1 MRLKNKTAIITG
13 GNRGIGSATAKL
25 FAREG
30 ASVVINYSKSDEQA
44 ENTLNHIKKEGG
56 LAVLIKADI
65 SKSVEVERLVTK
77 AIETF
82 GDIDILMNNAAILG
96 PIKPFINYTEEDYD
110 GVLDTNLKGPFLLM
124 NKIIPL
130 MVKKGHGKI
139 INVSTVSILGER
151 NIAAYCASKGGLAS
165 LTKTLTLEYADKGI
179 NINAICPGAVDTE
192 MMRDI
197 DKKYPGVIDGIVKR
211 TPAGRLA
218 SPEDIAYAAL
228 YLASEESNFVNGLL
242 LFVDGS
248 IMNNVW

>member
-1 MRLKNKTAIITG
+1 MRLKGKTAIITG

-30 ASVVINYSKSDEQA
+30 ANVVINYSKSDQQA
-44 ENTLNHIKKEGG
+44 EQTFRVIEKEGG
-56 LAVLIKADI
+56 IALIVKADI
-65 SKSVEVERLVTK
+65 SKLPEVEKLVNK
-77 AIETF
+77 SIEKF
-82 GDIDILMNNAAILG
+82 GTIDILMNNAAILG
-96 PIKPFINYTEEDYD
+96 PIKPFVQYTEEEYD
-110 GVLDTNLKGPFLLM
+110 EVLNINLKGPFLLM

-130 MVKKGHGKI
+130 MIKKGHGKI

-151 NIAAYCASKGGLAS
+151 NISAYCAAKGGLAS

-211 TPAGRLA
+211 TPSGRLA
-218 SPEDIAYAAL
+218 SPDDIAYAAL